1 MDFYEVKR
9 KLTHTIGYK
18 LISEGIRTN
27 KVHFLLAPA
36 YLRGVSYRSGGTRA
50 KVNP

>member
-9 KLTHTIGYK
+9 KLAHTIGYK

-27 KVHFLLAPA
+27 KAHFLFAPI
-36 YLRGVSYRSGGTRA
+36 YLRGVSYRSEGTRA